1 MECVFVYGT
10 LRCPSCVEGIIGR
23 APERIADRLTG
34 FRRSKIRLGKALYP
48 IIYRDADG
56 EVDGEVDGF
65 RLLVTARELVLLDE
79 YETDAY
85 QRSRVTL
92 ETGEEAWVYHG

>member
-10 LRCPSCVEGIIGR
+10 LRCPSCVEGVIGR
-23 APERIADRLTG
+23 TPERVTDLLRG
-34 FRRSKIRLGKALYP
+34 FRRAKIRLGKALYP
-48 IIYRDADG
+48 IIYPDANA
-56 EVDGEVDGF
+56 EVEGY
-65 RLLVTARELVLLDE
+65 RLLVTAAELELLDE

-92 ETGEEAWVYHG
+92 VSGKEAWVYHG

>member
-10 LRCPSCVEGIIGR
+10 LRCPNCVESVIGR
-23 APERIADRLTG
+23 TPERLGDRLRG
-34 FRRSKIRLGKALYP
+34 FRRAKIRLGKALYP
-48 IIYRDADG
+48 IIYQDADA
-56 EVDGEVDGF
+56 EVEGY
-65 RLLVTARELVLLDE
+65 RLLVTTAELELLDE

-92 ETGEEAWVYHG
+92 ASGEEAWVYHG